1 MYPNLVTSCKTLL
14 TVPVIAASMGR
25 PFSKWNIIKNYL
37 KSWCSLT
44 SPLVMSIE
52 NKIAKSVNFA
62 QYTNLQESGP
72 EKSHDQVIT
81 LMKY

>member
-1 MYPNLVTSCKTLL
+1 
-14 TVPVIAASMGR
+14 
-25 PFSKWNIIKNYL
+25 
-37 KSWCSLT
+37 
-44 SPLVMSIE
+44 MSIE